1 MTLSNLQPLTRALCC
16 FFSAAALVFT
26 GAAAA
31 AAPERVISAGH
42 SITELVLALGGG
54 DSLIAVDSSTR
65 LPAEFRPLPV
75 VGYYRQ
81 LPVEGLLA
89 QNPQLLVGGDH
100 MGPATTL
107 KLLQDSGVKILQ
119 LPEAGNGEEL
129 LRNID
134 RLAQELDKPAA
145 AIKQSVQAQLR
156 ALTAARAALAQPPR
170 ILFVRAQQGRGLKAA
185 GTGTSPDSLIRLAG
199 GVNAVA
205 FEGYKQLSDEALVEL
220 RPDWILFSSDQAEQ
234 LNGGAELLQW
244 QPLLKLTP
252 AGKRSAFYSVDGYA
266 LLGGIGLASLKEAKK
281 LNEKFVAK

>member
-1 MTLSNLQPLTRALCC
+1 MR
-16 FFSAAALVFT
+16 FSMPRLPKCSLYHWIFVAALMFS
-26 GAAAA
+26 GSAAA

-65 LPAEFRPLPV
+65 LPADFRPLPV

-100 MGPATTL
+100 MGPANTL
-107 KLLQDSGVKILQ
+107 KLLQESGVSVLQ
-119 LPEAGNGEEL
+119 LPEAETGEQL
-129 LRNID
+129 LENID
-134 RLAQELDKPAA
+134 RLSSALEKPAA
-145 AIKQSVQAQLR
+145 AIKRQVADQLR
-156 ALTAARAALAQPPR
+156 SLKLASKALAQPPR
-170 ILFVRAQQGRGLKAA
+170 VLFVRAQQGRGLKAA

-199 GVNAVA
+199 GVNTVD
-205 FEGYKQLSDEALVEL
+205 FDGYKQLSDEALLEL

-234 LNGGAELLQW
+234 LQNGSALLEW

-252 AGKRSAFYSVDGYA
+252 AGRRGAFLSVDGYA
-266 LLGGIGLASLKEAKK
+266 LLGGIGLASLKEAKT
-281 LNEKFVAK
+281 LNEKLSAR

>member
-1 MTLSNLQPLTRALCC
+1 MTLSNLQPLTRALCR

-65 LPAEFRPLPV
+65 LPAEFRRLPV

-100 MGPATTL
+100 MGPANTL
-107 KLLQDSGVKILQ
+107 KLLRDSGVKILQ
-119 LPEAGNGEEL
+119 LPEAESGEQL
-129 LRNID
+129 LGNID
-134 RLAQELDKPAA
+134 RLALVLEKPAA
-145 AIKQSVQAQLR
+145 EIRQQVVDQLGSLKQAS
-156 ALTAARAALAQPPR
+156 AALAQPPR

-199 GVNAVA
+199 GVNAVE

-234 LNGGAELLQW
+234 LKGGSALLEW

-252 AGKRSAFYSVDGYA
+252 AGKNSAFYSVDGYA

-281 LNEKFVAK
+281 LNKKFAGK